1 MTGERCEKR
10 PSEQAIRPD
19 PEIPVA
25 SSDSDVDHGSGPDA
39 RPGAH
44 PDARPSPSSRE
55 PADAVSPPSTGFP
68 PSPGTLDRAL
78 TVVRYLREHCEWDR
92 RQTARSLVRHLLEE
106 AAETAEAIESGDADH
121 LRDELG
127 DLLLNLAFQVVVAEE
142 AGRFS
147 AEAVIAALETKMI
160 RRHPHLFGLGERES
174 WEAIKAR
181 ENEGRRPPPQGPTA
195 TGTRVIEAPAPGDPP
210 PASAGLASGAPP
222 PRGEPSRGEPARAG
236 SSEPL
241 TSALQVQVR
250 AAAVG
255 FDWEAVGGALDKTR
269 EELEEVREAL
279 DQGEGSGIREEIGDL
294 LFSVVNVARL
304 AGVDPGDA
312 LTAATGKFTRR
323 FAGVEALA
331 RARGIALPD
340 SSLEALDALWNE
352 VKKDG

>member
-19 PEIPVA
+19 PESPVA
-25 SSDSDVDHGSGPDA
+25 SSESEVDRGSGPDP
-39 RPGAH
+39 R
-44 PDARPSPSSRE
+44 PDAGPSPGSGPGSE
-55 PADAVSPPSTGFP
+55 EAGAPPPTGFP

-92 RQTARSLVRHLLEE
+92 RQTAGSLVRHLLEE

-142 AGRFS
+142 AARFT
-147 AEAVIAALETKMI
+147 AEEVMGSLEAKMI

-181 ENEGRRPPPQGPTA
+181 EKEGRSRATELESGP
-195 TGTRVIEAPAPGDPP
+195 
-210 PASAGLASGAPP
+210 LAL
-222 PRGEPSRGEPARAG
+222 EPLA
-236 SSEPL
+236 SEPL
-241 TSALQVQVR
+241 AAAFDVQAR

-255 FDWEAVGGALDKTR
+255 FDWEEVAGALEKTR
-269 EELEEVREAL
+269 EELDEVEEAL
-279 DQGEGSGIREEIGDL
+279 EQGEAASIREEIGDL

-304 AGVDPGDA
+304 AGVHPEDA
-312 LTAATGKFTRR
+312 LTAATQKFSRR
-323 FAGVEALA
+323 FAAVEALA
-331 RARGIALPD
+331 RARGISLPD
-340 SSLEALDALWNE
+340 TPLEALDVLWNE
-352 VKKDG
+352 VKKKG

>member
-19 PEIPVA
+19 PEILVA
-25 SSDSDVDHGSGPDA
+25 SSDSDVDHGSGPETPPGTLSGT

-44 PDARPSPSSRE
+44 PDADRGSDSGDPPAADSGEPPAGVSASP
-55 PADAVSPPSTGFP
+55 TGFP

-92 RQTARSLVRHLLEE
+92 RQTDRSLVRHLLEE
-106 AAETAEAIESGDADH
+106 AAETAEAIESGNADH

-142 AGRFS
+142 ANRFS
-147 AEAVIAALETKMI
+147 GEEVIRALEAKMI

-174 WEAIKAR
+174 WDAIKAR
-181 ENEGRRPPPQGPTA
+181 EKGGPSPMPQGPTGA
-195 TGTRVIEAPAPGDPP
+195 GDVAAAAPGDPP
-210 PASAGLASGAPP
+210 LASNAP
-222 PRGEPSRGEPARAG
+222 A
-236 SSEPL
+236 SEPL
-241 TSALQVQVR
+241 ASAFQVQVQ

-255 FDWEAVGGALDKTR
+255 FDWEEVGGALDKTR
-269 EELEEVREAL
+269 EELDEVKEAL
-279 DQGEGSGIREEIGDL
+279 DQGEAAGIREEIGDL

-312 LTAATGKFTRR
+312 LTSATGKFSRR

-331 RARGIALPD
+331 RARGISLPD
-340 SSLEALDALWNE
+340 TPLEALDALWNE
-352 VKKDG
+352 VKKEG

>member
-19 PEIPVA
+19 PENPVA
-25 SSDSDVDHGSGPDA
+25 SSESEVDRGSGPDTPPGT
-39 RPGAH
+39 RPEAGPCPGSGEAGAT
-44 PDARPSPSSRE
+44 
-55 PADAVSPPSTGFP
+55 PPTGFP
-68 PSPGTLDRAL
+68 PTPGTLDRAL

-92 RQTARSLVRHLLEE
+92 QQTARSLVRHLLEE

-142 AGRFS
+142 AARFS
-147 AEAVIAALETKMI
+147 AEEVMGSLEAKMI

-181 ENEGRRPPPQGPTA
+181 EKEGRSPTPQ
-195 TGTRVIEAPAPGDPP
+195 E
-210 PASAGLASGAPP
+210 
-222 PRGEPSRGEPARAG
+222 PR

-241 TSALQVQVR
+241 ASAFGVQAR

-255 FDWEAVGGALDKTR
+255 FDWEEVGGALEKTR
-269 EELEEVREAL
+269 EELDEVGEAL
-279 DQGEGSGIREEIGDL
+279 EHGEATSIHEEIGDL

-304 AGVDPGDA
+304 AGVHPGDA
-312 LTAATGKFTRR
+312 LTAATQKFSRR

-331 RARGIALPD
+331 RARGISLPD
-340 SSLEALDALWNE
+340 TPLEALDVLWNQ
-352 VKKDG
+352 VKKEG